1 MNEPKQRFQDVDY
14 TEWNDQALCLEI
26 DYLLMEVYSLKRSK
40 DPAII
45 EERNELVKQLSHI
58 QNIRFARM
66 KSSLDKFSNW
76 NNIQLHDTSSW
87 WGRVFLLHSY
97 LTFK

>member
-66 KSSLDKFSNW
+66 KSSLDKFSN
-76 NNIQLHDTSSW
+76 
-87 WGRVFLLHSY
+87 
-97 LTFK
+97 

>member
-26 DYLLMEVYSLKRSK
+26 DYLLMEVHSLKRSK

-45 EERNELVKQLSHI
+45 EERNELVNQLSHI
-58 QNIRFARM
+58 QNIRFMRM
-66 KSSLDKFSNW
+66 KSGLDKFSN
-76 NNIQLHDTSSW
+76 
-87 WGRVFLLHSY
+87 
-97 LTFK
+97 